1 MIKDVDQK
9 NFSDEARLRSIWPQ
23 LENLSLAFAKSERI
37 PDLYVF
43 KDDFKIEFPASL
55 SQADRR
61 GILEPANWQFRVWQT
76 AGVCNLNF
84 EQNFKAQKGE
94 LYNLAPENNLEASN
108 LVEQFRLAE
117 HLYSKAKWRRGF
129 LQVGFRL
136 PFCLLTFP
144 DKTDLLCWRVD
155 KVKITAEEFST
166 RAKLL
171 ETYEKIF
178 EELMNNQ
185 ESWTDYLIECRAKWH
200 KPRLGGR
207 HFARAW
213 VPILFRDGELAWRQ
227 QLVLSGVRP
236 TNYAFGLNFL
246 KIGQKQKL
254 VLEFL
259 TTNYTWLKPLKK
271 TQQLLAFDDLR
282 LWQSQAVETEFKL
295 MNQSNFLTPLQEEI
309 YLNLLQDRGEL
320 KKDWL
325 WPT

>member
-1 MIKDVDQK
+1 MNISQK

-23 LENLSLAFAKSERI
+23 LEELNLVFAKSDRL

-43 KDDFKIEFPASL
+43 KNGFKIEFPASL
-55 SQADRR
+55 SQANRR
-61 GILEPANWQFRVWQT
+61 AILEPANWQFRVWQT

-84 EQNFKAQKGE
+84 EQSYQAQKTE
-94 LYNLAPENNLEASN
+94 LFNLEPENNLTACS

-117 HLYSKAKWRRGF
+117 HLYSGAKWRHDF
-129 LQVGFRL
+129 LQINFRL

-144 DKTDLLCWRVD
+144 DKTDLLCWQVDRVD
-155 KVKITAEEFST
+155 IPAEDFAT

-171 ETYEKIF
+171 ITYEQIA
-178 EELMNNQ
+178 EQLLSNLD
-185 ESWTDYLIECRAKWH
+185 SWSNFLEKCRAKWH

-207 HFARAW
+207 QLARAW
-213 VPILFRDGELAWRQ
+213 APILFRDGELAWRQ
-227 QLVLSGVRP
+227 QLVMAGVRP
-236 TNYAFGLNFL
+236 TNYAFSLNYL
-246 KIGQKQKL
+246 KIGQKEKL

-282 LWQSQAVETEFKL
+282 LWQTQAVATEFEL
-295 MNQSNFLTPLQEEI
+295 MNQSDFLSPLQEEI
-309 YLNLLQDRGEL
+309 YLNLLQDRHEL
-320 KKDWL
+320 KKEWL